1 MSSDYEVGYRKP
13 PKHTQFAKGES
24 GNPKGRPSGTKNLR
38 TDLREELAERITVR
52 EGERT
57 IKISKQRGIIKS
69 LVARTLKGD
78 PRASAPLLGLIL
90 RVLKPDEDVDQT
102 EGILTNEEREV
113 LAALERRLFGDALEA
128 AGVDG
133 TADTGETETAE
144 KIP

>member
-13 PKHTQFAKGES
+13 PKHTQFVKGES

-57 IKISKQRGIIKS
+57 LKISKQRGIIKS

-90 RVLKPDEDVDQT
+90 RVLNPAEDVDQS

-113 LAALERRLFGDALEA
+113 LVELEKRLFGDAPETADGEA
-128 AGVDG
+128 ADIGE
-133 TADTGETETAE
+133 AKTGE

>member
-13 PKHTQFAKGES
+13 PKHTQFTKGQS

-57 IKISKQRGIIKS
+57 LKISKQRGIIKS

-78 PRASAPLLGLIL
+78 ARASAPLLGLIL
-90 RVLKPDEDVDQT
+90 RVLKPDEDIDQS
-102 EGILTNEEREV
+102 EGILNNEEREV
-113 LAALERRLFGDALEA
+113 LVALEKRLFGETPESADGDAADIDEA
-128 AGVDG
+128 G
-133 TADTGETETAE
+133 TG
-144 KIP
+144 KKLL

>member
-13 PKHTQFAKGES
+13 PKHTQFVKGES

-57 IKISKQRGIIKS
+57 LKISKQRGIIKS
-69 LVARTLKGD
+69 LVARTLKGE

-90 RVLKPDEDVDQT
+90 RVLNPAEDVDQS

-113 LAALERRLFGDALEA
+113 LVELEKRLFGDAPETADDEA
-128 AGVDG
+128 ADIDE
-133 TADTGETETAE
+133 AATGEKT
-144 KIP
+144 P